1 MLSAIVT
8 RISTGLLRQ
17 GVSQQLALQRIASNN
32 SGPDDIEI
40 LARVFIVPGSA
51 ARGKRLQTH
60 RRSRSV
66 ARNTPRMTYTFG
78 GEDRLDMRFE
88 IFKIQRRRRGRLLYE
103 QRSDDRQQ
111 G

>member
-1 MLSAIVT
+1 M
-8 RISTGLLRQ
+8 
-17 GVSQQLALQRIASNN
+17 
-32 SGPDDIEI
+32 
-40 LARVFIVPGSA
+40 
-51 ARGKRLQTH
+51 TH
-60 RRSRSV
+60 
-66 ARNTPRMTYTFG
+66 TFG